1 VVHNGANWKFLDV
14 GAVADYMPQVGAA
27 AF

>member
-1 VVHNGANWKFLDV
+1 VHNGANWNFLDV
-14 GAVADYMPQVGAA
+14 GAVADYMPQVAAA